1 MREFVNFQI
10 ADLQAKINSQDEKL
24 NEAITM
30 LEGKVFDNQKET
42 LWKIKECEE
51 LLRNRISE
59 IKVNDMFRKFE
70 SKTNRELKE
79 QNKTLNEKI
88 EDM

>member
-1 MREFVNFQI
+1 
-10 ADLQAKINSQDEKL
+10 
-24 NEAITM
+24 M

-59 IKVNDMFRKFE
+59 IKVNDMFRKLE